1 MGTGRGHKLEFN
13 DDYLPTIEYIGSY
26 YDKINILSYL
36 MDTSTSFFR
45 ISNAGD
51 SRAFSIGYYRVFR
64 DELID
69 LLKNIMFS
77 WLGEES
83 GEAYSS
89 YVMSEGVMPKAL
101 VAAEAFNQNPE
112 QMEGMPQV
120 YAPIGYNV
128 VFDALMYA
136 TIYNTSTYD
145 SELDFDEYLAITEL
159 GSGDDRSYPENWD
172 VVTFVNPQ
180 TSATY
185 QAGQTRDGRSI
196 SYELLQRANTFV
208 QTQWQPAA
216 TAFEAAPDDAEAR
229 VAFENAQRKLGQ
241 YNDLIADLRILRSA
255 VDFGAD

>member
-1 MGTGRGHKLEFN
+1 MQFSNIQNYWNYYVFNNYRRGRSQGSLINGYFGRQARLSWFLTTYFRYFYFYQQWNIGLRRDLERASLIGLNFINQVLGTPEPGPHCLNPETNRYMPYGLATGAMREDCQEVDIPMGTGRGHKLEFN

-112 QMEGMPQV
+112 EMAGMPQV

-136 TIYNTSTYD
+136 TIYNTST
-145 SELDFDEYLAITEL
+145 
-159 GSGDDRSYPENWD
+159 
-172 VVTFVNPQ
+172 
-180 TSATY
+180 
-185 QAGQTRDGRSI
+185 
-196 SYELLQRANTFV
+196 
-208 QTQWQPAA
+208 
-216 TAFEAAPDDAEAR
+216 
-229 VAFENAQRKLGQ
+229 
-241 YNDLIADLRILRSA
+241 
-255 VDFGAD
+255 